1 MDYAVGKYGLD
12 YIQLHIDIHQFS
24 EFIAQTCFIQRTE
37 DLYNIWLHK
46 DYSSRTW
53 PEFRAA
59 CHLPASL
66 EEARKLAK
74 PVEKDKRDEIIAR
87 VKRMAKTIKGN

>member
-1 MDYAVGKYGLD
+1 MDWAVGRYGLD

-46 DYSSRTW
+46 DYSSRSW
-53 PEFRAA
+53 SEFRQA
-59 CHLPASL
+59 CHLPESL
-66 EEARKLAK
+66 DEARRLAK
-74 PVEKDKRDEIIAR
+74 PVEKDKVDEIRRRTMQIAA
-87 VKRMAKTIKGN
+87 MEI

>member
-1 MDYAVGKYGLD
+1 MNKYGID

-46 DYSSRTW
+46 DYSSRSW
-53 PEFRAA
+53 SEFRQS
-59 CHLPASL
+59 CNLPASL
-66 EEARKLAK
+66 DEARRLAK
-74 PVEKDKRDEIIAR
+74 PVEKDKRDALRRRTMQIAAMEI
-87 VKRMAKTIKGN
+87 